1 MRIPSTKLQNA
12 IANMVANGGNMAK
25 SLRDAGYS
33 EAIARN
39 PAKIF
44 TLERMEAFRN
54 TSVFN
59 LDAAFRRLNQL
70 VTARRLEHYCFVDCI
85 KDDVEQLSDSDIV
98 SMLEGCDYKVV
109 KIVSSTKSRIAY
121 YYANDSSAQ
130 FRAIEM
136 IIRLFGLYPP
146 RQKYLVLEQPLFS
159 LAGLRN
165 RVEKEG
171 SEVTSEK

>member
-1 MRIPSTKLQNA
+1 MRVPSIKLQNA

-59 LDAAFRRLNQL
+59 LDAAFRTCLKSPAIL
-70 VTARRLEHYCFVDCI
+70 
-85 KDDVEQLSDSDIV
+85 
-98 SMLEGCDYKVV
+98 KVYE
-109 KIVSSTKSRIAY
+109 IPQRY
-121 YYANDSSAQ
+121 HPY
-130 FRAIEM
+130 
-136 IIRLFGLYPP
+136 
-146 RQKYLVLEQPLFS
+146 
-159 LAGLRN
+159 
-165 RVEKEG
+165 
-171 SEVTSEK
+171 